1 MDTNQKQIIGDGA
14 ESKGGNN
21 IGEPPK
27 NRPPA
32 PTPFFQNLN
41 EKENMTIEKSIET
54 LKNLKLIKVK
64 GNLNG
69 QFLFVGLPESDLQAI
84 ENVLAELE
92 KKDKK
97 LKDIEKHIETE
108 IMMIEK
114 TYNEVG
120 LFAQK
125 QYEGMRASYKCLL
138 NVFFARKEVEK

>member
-32 PTPFFQNLN
+32 PQPFFQSLH

-84 ENVLAELE
+84 ENVLSELE
-92 KKDKK
+92 KYKT
-97 LKDIEKHIETE
+97 ICRMAHIS
-108 IMMIEK
+108 
-114 TYNEVG
+114 YN
-120 LFAQK
+120 
-125 QYEGMRASYKCLL
+125 RRYKRLY
-138 NVFFARKEVEK
+138 R